1 MELLPLSTLKLGTF
15 YFKMT
20 LQGLLCDIHFNSL
33 LILHNSHTI
42 QCVCFMRQTWHMKIK
57 NRFLVWNTERDC
69 RGKRKKTMSVRPEIR
84 VEGKGEEKTGW
95 DVRVMSSCPEWKQLS
110 SVWKTIN
117 LHKFTAQYN
126 WTVLYFRTGSKDCFV
141 HNLYAY
147 SHLSIIYNIPFCTRL
162 CNCPCISNDIFFK
175 YYIPFKERY
184 RESGFKC
191 TGFKVYFVT
200 RNPSTQ

>member
-1 MELLPLSTLKLGTF
+1 MELLPLSKSKLGTF

-20 LQGLLCDIHFNSL
+20 LQGLLCDIHFNSP
-33 LILHNSHTI
+33 LILHNSHMI

-69 RGKRKKTMSVRPEIR
+69 RGKRKKKTVSERPEIR

-95 DVRVMSSCPEWKQLS
+95 DVRVVSSCPEWKQLS

-126 WTVLYFRTGSKDCFV
+126 WTVPYFRTGSKDCYV
-141 HNLYAY
+141 YNLYAY
-147 SHLSIIYNIPFCTRL
+147 GHLSIIYNIPFCKQDFVIALAFQMTFSVG
-162 CNCPCISNDIFFK
+162 IT
-175 YYIPFKERY
+175 FKERY

-200 RNPSTQ
+200 RNLSTQ